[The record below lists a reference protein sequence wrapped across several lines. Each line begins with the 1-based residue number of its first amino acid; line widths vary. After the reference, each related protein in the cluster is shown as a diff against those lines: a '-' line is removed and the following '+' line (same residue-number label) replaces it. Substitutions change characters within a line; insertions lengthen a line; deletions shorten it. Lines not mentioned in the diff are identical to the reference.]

1 MSYRIS
7 TIILVTLMLL
17 AALACKRSSQS
28 EGQPGVSVAASGSGS
43 AKVHYKPNVVVMSET
58 EASRDIV
65 GQGTNGAAFI
75 LDRNSQTAASLK
87 PGSVLLVKGSIARKV
102 LGVQTVDE
110 GVVVLTQQA
119 LLGDVVQDGNIQINA
134 PIRFTAAQAKNAP
147 AAPVGWWLDPLPVYA
162 QEGARLNKAQQQGE
176 NDALKNLGSGAV
188 HSVIDGWQTS
198 FHPTF
203 SPGRLDLDLTL
214 TKNVGGFV
222 AKIGGQGYISNF
234 DFSSS
239 FGVDQGITDRI
250 STGFKDLNGE
260 MNFQWEVGKDTPGV
274 ENTKSRIK
282 LPAAVSIPLA
292 QFLDGFPLFLDVSS
306 AILISPAV
314 SGGKEYSKGSFH
326 ITYDGYQNFNIAKG
340 NVDGSGSVNGKA
352 TIDDPTN
359 LSAVAPMGLVVA
371 FAAPRLELSFGAAK
385 VLKMDTIKVA
395 AERVDFLADQVA
407 KGLLGPEDYQ
417 AFKDGPYGQLK
428 LSKAAD
434 NVLKSDAAAY
444 FEMVSSSGMSFS
456 GDSAILPC
464 SRTDVTLVGTVGG
477 SGEMLGQ
484 SLGESSKEIFRQAFS
499 RVTPPGVKLC
509 ESIGQ

>member
-1 MSYRIS
+1 
-7 TIILVTLMLL
+7 
-17 AALACKRSSQS
+17 
-28 EGQPGVSVAASGSGS
+28 
-43 AKVHYKPNVVVMSET
+43 
-58 EASRDIV
+58 
-65 GQGTNGAAFI
+65 
-75 LDRNSQTAASLK
+75 
-87 PGSVLLVKGSIARKV
+87 
-102 LGVQTVDE
+102 
-110 GVVVLTQQA
+110 
-119 LLGDVVQDGNIQINA
+119 
-134 PIRFTAAQAKNAP
+134 
-147 AAPVGWWLDPLPVYA
+147 
-162 QEGARLNKAQQQGE
+162 
-176 NDALKNLGSGAV
+176 
-188 HSVIDGWQTS
+188 
-198 FHPTF
+198 
-203 SPGRLDLDLTL
+203 LTL

-222 AKIGGQGYISNF
+222 AKIDGQGYISNF

-250 STGFKDLNGE
+250 TTGFKDLNGE

-340 NVDGSGSVNGKA
+340 NVDGGGSVNGKA

-395 AERVDFLADQVA
+395 ADRVDFLADQVA
-407 KGLLGPEDYQ
+407 KRLLGPKDYQ

-484 SLGESSKEIFRQAFS
+484 SVGESSKEIFRQAFS